1 MPDDT
6 LTLTI
11 RLYDPQE
18 KKDATKS
25 ACWAVV
31 KVARVD
37 LEMPAAQ
44 FIQKYIQPNLGSLK
58 QLKLT

>member
-11 RLYDPQE
+11 RLHDPQE

-31 KVARVD
+31 KVPRTD
-37 LEMPAAQ
+37 LAISASEFM
-44 FIQKYIQPNLGSLK
+44 QKYIQPNLGSLK